1 MVHRGNVTGI
11 TDMLEE
17 EGLVART
24 ADPDDQRAS
33 RVKLTKGENS
43 SSSEWPAEHERWWWT
58 SSRHDRETED
68 FSLPICSWLL
78 KTSAKQHL
86 VAESEPRS

>member
-1 MVHRGNVTGI
+1 
-11 TDMLEE
+11 MLEE

-33 RVKLTKGENS
+33 RVKLTKAGEQQFQRMA
-43 SSSEWPAEHERWWWT
+43 AEHERWVVDLFDDLT
-58 SSRHDRETED
+58 VKQKTQLAD
-68 FSLPICSWLL
+68 LLMAL